1 MRVYLGAAPSVGKT
15 VAMLGEAH
23 RRASAGV
30 DVVVGVVD
38 THAQQ
43 HLAARLEGLEVVSRR
58 QSTEDAVQRIELDVD
73 AVLGRRP
80 AVVVIDGL
88 AGVNAPGA
96 THAYRWQEVEEI
108 LDAGIDVLSAVDIGQ
123 LASLADVVEEITGIA
138 AQERVPDAVVRR
150 AEQVEL
156 VDMTAE
162 ALRRRPAHGTV
173 SPADCGGALGTSFSV
188 GTLIALRE
196 LALGWLSVQDV
207 ERRRRSVAQDVPSL
221 WEAGERVVVGLP
233 GGPVGEAMIRRA
245 ARVAQRSGGA
255 LLAVHVLS
263 GEDVVDTAPGAL
275 RQQRALVES
284 LGGTYHQV
292 LGDDVGEALLEFAH
306 SVDATQLV
314 LGTSRRSRWARMLR
328 DGIGARVIDG
338 SGEIDV
344 HIVTVSSVAPTGWRL
359 PPFTGALTARRRW
372 LGWALAGIGVPLA
385 TIGCLAA
392 QSALSLAS
400 VLLVFLLLVMAV
412 AIVGG
417 LWPAVTAAVAGG
429 LAANWFFTEPT
440 GQLHVNRLDD
450 VVALAGGLIV
460 AVAVATV
467 VDRSARRATA
477 AARSRAETAMLA
489 SLARSVLAGDRG
501 LPGLLEEIREAFGL
515 RAVSMVEQAAGEQRT
530 VGTSGVPDG
539 DAAEQVGV
547 TDTLTLRLWGRTLPA
562 GDRRVLVAFAE
573 QAAVALQQGRL
584 AEQAAEADRLAA
596 GNSMRNALLAAVS
609 HDLRTPLAGIKAAA
623 TALRADGLVLSG
635 EDRAELMAT
644 IDESADRLGALVD
657 NLLDMSRLQAGVV
670 TPALT
675 PCDLPAVVDRAQ
687 SWVDVT
693 DRPRLVEEWPDG
705 VPPVLA
711 DPGLLE
717 RVAANLL
724 ANAARHA
731 PHGPLRVTAA
741 AVGARV
747 ELRVV
752 DRGPGVPESDRERL
766 FAPFQRLGDRP
777 GGQGLGL
784 GLAVAR
790 GLTEAMGGALT
801 AEDTPGGGLTMVV
814 SLPAAR
820 ITPAV
825 PSPLAAIG
833 S

>member
-1 MRVYLGAAPSVGKT
+1 MPRGTLRVHLGAAPGVGRT
-15 VAMLGEAH
+15 VAMLHEAH
-23 RRASAGV
+23 RRASAGI

-38 THAQQ
+38 APAQRG
-43 HLAARLEGLEVVSRR
+43 LAARLGLEVVSPR
-58 QSTEDAVQRIELDVD
+58 QSSEDAVHRIELDLD
-73 AVLGRRP
+73 AVLRRRP
-80 AVVVIDGL
+80 ELVVIDGL
-88 AGVNAPGA
+88 AHVNAPGA
-96 THAYRWQEVEEI
+96 TCAYRWEEVEEI
-108 LDAGIDVLSAVDIGQ
+108 LDAGIDVLSSLDLGQ
-123 LASLADVVEEITGIA
+123 LASLADAVAEITGIA

-150 AEQVEL
+150 AEQVEV
-156 VDMTAE
+156 VDMAAE
-162 ALRRRPAHGTV
+162 ALREVALGWSSVRDAERRRPAAQG
-173 SPADCGGALGTSFSV
+173 
-188 GTLIALRE
+188 
-196 LALGWLSVQDV
+196 LSD
-207 ERRRRSVAQDVPSL
+207 PC
-221 WEAGERVVVGLP
+221 EAGERVVVGLP
-233 GGPVGEAMIRRA
+233 GGPAGEVMIRRA
-245 ARVAQRSGGA
+245 ARVAQRSGGT
-255 LLAVHVLS
+255 LLAVQVLS
-263 GEDVVDTAPGAL
+263 GDEAVDTAPGAL
-275 RQQRALVES
+275 RGQRALVES

-292 LGDDVGEALLEFAH
+292 LGDDVGEALLEFAR
-306 SVDATQLV
+306 SVNATQLV
-314 LGTSRRSRWARMLR
+314 IGTSRRSRWARMLR

-344 HIVTVSSVAPTGWRL
+344 HIVTVSSAGSPIWRL

-372 LGWALAGIGVPLA
+372 LGWALAGVGAPLA

-440 GQLHVNRLDD
+440 RQLHVNRLDD

-489 SLARSVLAGDRG
+489 SLARSVLAGDRQ

-515 RAVSMVEQAAGEQRT
+515 RAVSMVEEAGEEQRT
-530 VGTSGVPDG
+530 VGTCGVPG
-539 DAAEQVGV
+539 GEAADQVAV
-547 TDTLTLRLWGRTLPA
+547 TDTLTLWLWGRTLPA

-584 AEQAAEADRLAA
+584 SAQAAEADRLAA

-623 TALRADGLVLSG
+623 TALRADGLGLSD

-670 TPALT
+670 APALS

-687 SWVDVT
+687 SWVDVA
-693 DRPRLVEEWPDG
+693 DRPRLIVEWPDD

-724 ANAARHA
+724 ANAGRHA

-747 ELRVV
+747 DLRVV
-752 DRGPGVPESDRERL
+752 DRGPGVPESDRDRL

-790 GLTEAMGGALT
+790 GLTEAMGGTLT

-814 SLPAAR
+814 SLPAAG
-820 ITPAV
+820 ISPAV
-825 PSPLAAIG
+825 PSPLAAIT

>member
-1 MRVYLGAAPSVGKT
+1 
-15 VAMLGEAH
+15 MLGEAH

-38 THAQQ
+38 TRAQQ
-43 HLAARLEGLEVVSRR
+43 GLAAQMEGLEVVSPR
-58 QSTEDAVQRIELDVD
+58 QPTEDAVRRIELDVN
-73 AVLGRRP
+73 AVLKRRP

-88 AGVNAPGA
+88 AHVNAPGA
-96 THAYRWQEVEEI
+96 THAYRWQDVEEI
-108 LDAGIDVLSAVDIGQ
+108 LDAGIDVLSTVDLGQ
-123 LASLADVVEEITGIA
+123 LASLADVVEDITGTT

-150 AEQVEL
+150 AERVEL
-156 VDMTAE
+156 VDLTAE
-162 ALRRRPAHGTV
+162 ALRRRPLHGNV
-173 SPADCGGALGTSFSV
+173 HPADCADGALDTHFGV
-188 GTLIALRE
+188 GTLIALRK
-196 LALGWLSVQDV
+196 LALGWLAV
-207 ERRRRSVAQDVPSL
+207 EVDEKPRPHHVEYDTDHVRPGR
-221 WEAGERVVVGLP
+221 ERVVVALP
-233 GGPVGEAMIRRA
+233 GGTEGEMLIRRA
-245 ARVAQRSGGA
+245 ARVARRSGGA

-263 GEDVVDTAPGAL
+263 GEDVVDTAPRVL
-275 RQQRALVES
+275 RGQRVLVES
-284 LGGTYHQV
+284 QGGTYHQV
-292 LGDDVGEALLEFAH
+292 LGDDVAEALLEFAR

-314 LGTSRRSRWARMLR
+314 LGTSRRSRWARLR

-338 SGEIDV
+338 SGEVDV
-344 HIVTVSSVAPTGWRL
+344 HIVTHSADGSTGWRL
-359 PPFTGALTARRRW
+359 PPFTGALTVRRRW
-372 LGWALAGIGVPLA
+372 LGWALAGLGVPLA

-392 QSALSLAS
+392 QAALSLAS

-417 LWPAVTAAVAGG
+417 LWPAVAAAVAGG
-429 LAANWFFTEPT
+429 LAANWFFTAPT
-440 GQLHVNRLDD
+440 GQLHVHRLDD

-501 LPGLLEEIREAFGL
+501 VPGLLEEIRQAFGL

-530 VGTSGVPDG
+530 VGTCGVPDG
-539 DAAEQVGV
+539 EAADRIAV
-547 TDTLTLRLWGRTLPA
+547 TDTLTLRLWGRPLPA

-573 QAAVALQQGRL
+573 QAAVALHQGRL
-584 AEQAAEADRLAA
+584 AAQAAEADRLAA

-623 TALRADGLVLSG
+623 TALHADGLVLSS

-687 SWVDVT
+687 SWVDVA
-693 DRPRLVEEWPDG
+693 DRPRLIEEFPDD

-724 ANAARHA
+724 ANAVRHA

-741 AVGARV
+741 AVEARV

-752 DRGPGVPESDRERL
+752 DHGPGVPGSDRDRL

-790 GLTEAMGGALT
+790 GLTEAMGGTLT

-820 ITPAV
+820 ISSAV